1 MAEYRIV
8 YPVVAGS
15 NPVGLA
21 MVTVA
26 QLVERRVV
34 VSVVEGSSPF
44 GHPKSLLCKYLRRGG
59 PPLLAVT
66 PLTVGTYNY
75 FGFLKDFP
83 LIH

>member
-21 MVTVA
+21 MVAVA

-44 GHPKSLLCKYLRRGG
+44 GHPKLLLYKDLGRAGRSPLALTSLVVR
-59 PPLLAVT
+59 
-66 PLTVGTYNY
+66 TYNY
-75 FGFLKDFP
+75 FGFMKVFS